1 MSSVSD
7 KLPQVLLVVNRLKL
21 FEVVER
27 YFQAPS
33 EDIERMFEDL
43 IGDLKGEMQG
53 LEFSTGSRSSEM
65 ISLLYTLVR
74 IFQLDRE

>member
-1 MSSVSD
+1 MPSVSD

-27 YFQAPS
+27 YFQTPS

-43 IGDLKGEMQG
+43 IGDLKGEMQN
-53 LEFSTGSRSSEM
+53 LEFSTASRSSEM

-74 IFQLDRE
+74 IFQLDPE